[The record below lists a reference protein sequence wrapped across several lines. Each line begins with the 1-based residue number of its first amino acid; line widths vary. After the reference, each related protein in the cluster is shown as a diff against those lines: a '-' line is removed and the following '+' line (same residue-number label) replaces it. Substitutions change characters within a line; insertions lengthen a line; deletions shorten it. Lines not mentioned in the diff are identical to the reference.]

1 MILLTV
7 YLREMKNISTQKNC
21 TWIFIAALFTGTKRW
36 KQLSCPSGDEW
47 MKGGYIYKEI
57 VISRIRL
64 KCSYLLQHGWSLGIL
79 YLSEMTY
86 FIISLTWDFQNKK
99 RIETE
104 NRVMAALH
112 WCRWLLIGTSIWR
125 SGLGKNVL
133 KFDWGMIAAQLC
145 TKNHRIV
152 HFKLVSCIW
161 YELYSKEWI
170 LSQN

>member
-1 MILLTV
+1 
-7 YLREMKNISTQKNC
+7 MKNISTQKNC
-21 TWIFIAALFTGTKRW
+21 TWIFIAVLFIGTKRW
-36 KQLSCPSGDEW
+36 KQLSCPSSDEW

-64 KCSYLLQHGWSLGIL
+64 TFSYLLQHGWSLGIL

-99 RIETE
+99 CIETE

-145 TKNHRIV
+145 TKNHQIV

-161 YELYSKEWI
+161 YGLYSKEWI
-170 LSQN
+170 ISQN